1 MRIYFKNVLCKTTC
15 FEANAIKRKKTF
27 EANFKF
33 GLLRN
38 QLLRAYSLTLF
49 WTGLHRFLEYTIH
62 LAEPAWLRD
71 SYFYW
76 DEIQIREGNESGTP
90 YTLECSKQEVEKD
103 LLYSVLEE
111 IINYFIVNTFYS
123 RDFNFKGFLKCHIW
137 NLHFSEPSIDI
148 DILRRPCLFCFQTSF
163 TIRLIFLSS
172 MWHFCYHRGKTRNMN
187 PGTEQDN
194 WGEIWGRWRPI

>member
-1 MRIYFKNVLCKTTC
+1 MRIYFKNVLCKTNC

-38 QLLRAYSLTLF
+38 QLLRAYSFTLF

-71 SYFYW
+71 SYFSW
-76 DEIQIREGNESGTP
+76 DKIQIREGTESGTP
-90 YTLECSKQEVEKD
+90 YTLDCSKQEVEKD

-137 NLHFSEPSIDI
+137 HKLKLAFLGAFYRYRYPQTPLFVLFANQFSNQIGFLVLHVT
-148 DILRRPCLFCFQTSF
+148 LL
-163 TIRLIFLSS
+163 LSQRQNQKHES
-172 MWHFCYHRGKTRNMN
+172 WHRAG
-187 PGTEQDN
+187 
-194 WGEIWGRWRPI
+194 